1 MDDSTSFD
9 QDLTQNTQNDVELKN
24 GGDTFALKV
33 INKKV
38 LHPGEVDVIRGES
51 KILKTLVD
59 QPNVVQ
65 FSNIFETDKFIII

>member
-9 QDLTQNTQNDVELKN
+9 QDLTQSSQNGE
-24 GGDTFALKV
+24 TFALKV

-59 QPNVVQ
+59 
-65 FSNIFETDKFIII
+65 